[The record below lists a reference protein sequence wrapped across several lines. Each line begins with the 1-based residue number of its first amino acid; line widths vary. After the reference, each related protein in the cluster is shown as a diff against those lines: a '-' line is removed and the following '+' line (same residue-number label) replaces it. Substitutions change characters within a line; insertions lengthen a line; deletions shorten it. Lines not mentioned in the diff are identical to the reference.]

1 MFTIEDE
8 FSATK
13 ITLIDEADPEAH
25 ADVIVEI
32 GSDGVVIRQFN
43 IEANLPDEITLSLS
57 QLADLKAAIN
67 LPAGAYQRNED

>member
-8 FSATK
+8 FAATK
-13 ITLIDEADPEAH
+13 ITLIDETDPETH
-25 ADVIVEI
+25 ADVVIEI
-32 GSDGVVIRQFN
+32 AAEGVLIRQFN

-67 LPAGAYQRNED
+67 LPAGSYQRAE